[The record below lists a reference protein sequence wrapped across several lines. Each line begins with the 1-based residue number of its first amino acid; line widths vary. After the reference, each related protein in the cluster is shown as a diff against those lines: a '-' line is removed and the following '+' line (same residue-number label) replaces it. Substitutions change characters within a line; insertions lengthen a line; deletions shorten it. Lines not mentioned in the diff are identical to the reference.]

1 MEPRGKCLHDG
12 NPPVNLS
19 SPRASSAANQWS
31 GVALTYGGDY
41 LDPNVPFKF
50 AIAIRRDN
58 VLTGT
63 TGNFAATRCQLT
75 ATLFNA
81 NPTTSP
87 Y

>member
-1 MEPRGKCLHDG
+1 
-12 NPPVNLS
+12 
-19 SPRASSAANQWS
+19 
-31 GVALTYGGDY
+31 VALTYAGDY

-50 AIAIRRDN
+50 AIAVRRDN

-81 NPTTSP
+81 NPTTPP